1 MTPQPPVTE
10 LFAQLTGAL
19 QAEQALLAKARTEL
33 TLFGGEYLGSFAGYH
48 YYRFE
53 IPEDVYLRGVEN
65 AQFMFSHLQPVT
77 IEGRFINLENQ
88 YLTVALPMEFGP
100 ILPEIKCR
108 WNYQDSLAP
117 VLAALTFP
125 AREHP
130 VTAMLFEPVEAAN
143 ALPASFDPVFLPTT
157 PQEQKEAIRRI
168 LTNRVSFLWGPIL
181 SGKTQVVSLLA
192 ANYIRAGKKILFV
205 ANTNDRVDQT
215 LLRTIDVCT
224 QLGLDQKRDTTRV
237 GLPLQFESKVLGSY
251 SLEYEVNSQKG
262 EKKKSFEER
271 VSLLQ
276 AYWKTKVHQ
285 FLHEDFYAKLSE
297 LRDRTNENK
306 RKLDKVNEEIGGT
319 KETLNRAQNASM
331 FEKLKKGFSNEEQA
345 AAQKLLVEKQALQK
359 KLQSM
364 QQALT
369 TELMRM
375 EAQAPIE
382 SDETRAYQTAVK
394 QIGELGGLQ
403 KVADSIEEFT
413 AVDELALLQSK
424 RFVATTITTALT
436 DGRFKN
442 FDFDVV
448 IVDDAET
455 VQLPV
460 MAALAFM
467 AKESMVVA
475 GDPYHVG
482 PECYSPSGL
491 AAEWLTQDIFL
502 QVAQTDQ
509 LNKLFDWA
517 QQHPQ
522 WSIFLASHFATTPK
536 LSLFVGSVLFD
547 DKINVFASPHAR
559 GKVYVI
565 DTHDL
570 RSSCRQYL
578 GKKKIVP
585 HNDAQT
591 KKVVEA
597 VKHALM
603 EPGRTAA
610 DVGVILPFVGTTM
623 YTKLQLRLQTIRN
636 VEVGTPQSFRGR
648 RKKAIIFDLVM
659 AGADYTMRPID
670 DRKIGEHRIAR
681 LFNSVFSCVEEDLY
695 IIVDMAH
702 FKGVY
707 RDRLITKLL
716 MLLQVQADGAAAYAA
731 SAKRFDDLDWD
742 ERAKIMDRQQED
754 RSSALTAQMKS
765 RQPSQ
770 PMDVESAMRMKMMA
784 KQQLASQQTA
794 ARDFVRETYHA
805 VQRVVGYRKDV
816 NLLSQSIGG
825 DVLFRSSLATE
836 VAAARLP
843 LDVCQNEEEFR
854 KIMERWNQMI
864 YEMSGAGK
872 TDLSFFARQTPEAR
886 VRFDINNLK
895 AYYSSDVEAVV
906 EEGKHRI
913 ATQVTK
919 VFQECLGK
927 SQPANP
933 VEWSTAYLNFLSK
946 MESYLGWI
954 SEQLRK

>member
-1 MTPQPPVTE
+1 MSQQPSVTE
-10 LFAQLTGAL
+10 LFTQLTNAL
-19 QAEQALLAKARTEL
+19 RSEEALLAKARTEL
-33 TLFGGEYLGSFAGYH
+33 TLFGGVYRGSFAHHH

-53 IPEDVYLRGVEN
+53 IPEDVYLRGIER
-65 AQFMFSHLQPVT
+65 AQFMFSQLQPVT

-88 YLTVALPMEFGP
+88 FLTVALPMDFGP

-108 WNYQDSLAP
+108 WNYQELLEP
-117 VLAALTFP
+117 VFTALKPP
-125 AREHP
+125 ADTHP
-130 VTAMLFEPVEAAN
+130 VVTMLFQPDEELN
-143 ALPASFDPVFLPTT
+143 AFPDTNEPVFLPTT
-157 PQEQKEAIRRI
+157 PPEQKEAVQKI
-168 LTNRVSFLWGPIL
+168 LQNRVSFLWGPIL
-181 SGKTQVVSLLA
+181 SGKTQVLALLA
-192 ANYIRAGKKILFV
+192 AQSLRAGKKVLFV

-215 LLRTIDVCT
+215 LLRTIDVCA
-224 QLGLDQKRDTTRV
+224 QLGLDHKQAMTRL
-237 GLPLQFESKVLGSY
+237 GLPLQFDSATLGSY
-251 SLEYEVNSQKG
+251 SLEFEVDTRKG
-262 EKKKSFEER
+262 EKAKGLEER
-271 VSLLQ
+271 VALLQ

-285 FLHEDFYAKLSE
+285 YLHEDFYAKLSE
-297 LRDRTNENK
+297 LRERSNENK
-306 RKLDKVNEEIGGT
+306 RKLDKVNEEIAGT
-319 KETLNRAQNASM
+319 KETISRAQNASM
-331 FEKLKKGFSNEEQA
+331 LEKLKKGFSNEEIA
-345 AAQKLLVEKQALQK
+345 AAQKLLAEKQSLQK

-369 TELMRM
+369 TELMRT

-382 SDETRAYQTAVK
+382 SDETRAYQMAVK
-394 QIGELGGLQ
+394 QIGELGGLK
-403 KVADSIEEFT
+403 KVADSIEEYA
-413 AVDELALLQSK
+413 AVDELALLQAK
-424 RFVATTITTALT
+424 RFVATTVPTALS
-436 DGRFKN
+436 DGRLKN
-442 FDFDVV
+442 FDFDLV

-455 VQLPV
+455 VQLPT
-460 MAALAFM
+460 MAALAM
-467 AKESMVVA
+467 LARERMVVA
-475 GDPYHVG
+475 GDPYQVG
-482 PECYSPSGL
+482 PECYSPSGP

-509 LNKLFDWA
+509 LNKLIDWA
-517 QQHPQ
+517 QQHSS
-522 WSIFLASHFATTPK
+522 WSIFLSSHFATTPK

-547 DKINVFASPHAR
+547 DKINVFASPQAK

-570 RSSCRQYL
+570 RSSCRQYF
-578 GKKKIVP
+578 GKKKIIP
-585 HNDAQT
+585 HNDMQMRKT
-591 KKVVEA
+591 VEM

-610 DVGVILPFVGTTM
+610 DVGIIQPFAGTTM
-623 YTKLQLRLQTIRN
+623 YTKLQLRLHAIRN

-670 DRKIGEHRIAR
+670 DRKVGEHRIAR

-695 IIVDMAH
+695 IIADLAH

-716 MLLQVQADGAAAYAA
+716 LLLQVQADSAAPYAA
-731 SAKRFDDLDWD
+731 SAKRFDDLEWD
-742 ERAKIMDRQQED
+742 DRARILDPQSDDQHGMV
-754 RSSALTAQMKS
+754 AAQHKS

-770 PMDVESAMRMKMMA
+770 ALDVESAMRMKIMA
-784 KQQLASQQTA
+784 KQQTMTQPAG
-794 ARDFVRETYHA
+794 ARDFARETYHA

-816 NLLSQSIGG
+816 NLLSQSVGG

-836 VAAARLP
+836 QAAARLP

-927 SQPANP
+927 PQPANP
-933 VEWSTAYLNFLSK
+933 VEWSTAYLNFLAK

>member
-1 MTPQPPVTE
+1 MTQQPSITE
-10 LFAQLTGAL
+10 LFAQFANTLRS
-19 QAEQALLAKARTEL
+19 EEALLAKARTEL
-33 TLFGGEYLGSFAGYH
+33 TLFGGVFLGSFAHHH

-65 AQFMFSHLQPVT
+65 AQFIFSHLQPVT

-88 YLTVALPMEFGP
+88 FLTVALPMEFGP

-108 WNYQDSLAP
+108 WSHGESLQPVFTALSSPPQD
-117 VLAALTFP
+117 
-125 AREHP
+125 HP
-130 VTAMLFEPVEAAN
+130 VADMLFRPEEGLN
-143 ALPASFDPVFLPTT
+143 ALPEPGEPVFLPTT
-157 PQEQKEAIRRI
+157 SAEQKEAIQRV
-168 LTNRVSFLWGPIL
+168 LNNRVSFLWGPIL
-181 SGKTQVVSLLA
+181 SGKTQVLALLA
-192 ANYIRAGKKILFV
+192 AHYVRAGKKILFV
-205 ANTNDRVDQT
+205 ANTNDRVDET

-224 QLGLDQKRDTTRV
+224 QLGFDQKREMTRV
-237 GLPLQFESKVLGSY
+237 GLPLQFESKILGSY
-251 SLEYEVNSQKG
+251 SLEYEVDTQKG
-262 EKKKSFEER
+262 EKKKGFEEQ

-276 AYWKTKVHQ
+276 AYWRTKVHQ
-285 FLHEDFYAKLSE
+285 YLYEDFYVKLSE
-297 LRDRTNENK
+297 LRERANENK
-306 RKLDKVNEEIGGT
+306 RKLDKMNEEIAGT
-319 KETLNRAQNASM
+319 KETIHRAQNASM
-331 FEKLKKGFSNEEQA
+331 MEKLKKGFSNEERD
-345 AAQKLLVEKQALQK
+345 AAQKLLAEKQALQK

-369 TELMRM
+369 TELMRT

-382 SDETRAYQTAVK
+382 SDETRAYQMAVK
-394 QIGELGGLQ
+394 QIGELGGLN
-403 KVADSIEEFT
+403 KVGDSIEEFA
-413 AVDELALLQSK
+413 AVDELALLRSK

-436 DGRFKN
+436 DPRLKEFN
-442 FDFDVV
+442 FDVV

-460 MAALAFM
+460 MAALALM
-467 AKESMVVA
+467 AKERMVVA
-475 GDPYHVG
+475 GDPYQVG
-482 PECYSPSGL
+482 PECISPSGPATEL
-491 AAEWLTQDIFL
+491 LTQDIFL
-502 QVAQTDQ
+502 HVAQTDQ
-509 LNKLFDWA
+509 LNKLFDWS

-522 WSIFLASHFATTPK
+522 WSIFLSSHFATTPK
-536 LSLFVGSVLFD
+536 LSLFVASVLFD
-547 DKINVFASPHAR
+547 DRINVFASPHAK

-570 RSSCRQYL
+570 RSSCRQYF
-578 GKKKIVP
+578 GKKKIIP

-591 KKVVEA
+591 KKVIEA

-603 EPGRTAA
+603 EPGRSAA
-610 DVGVILPFVGTTM
+610 DVGVILPFAGTTM
-623 YTKLQLRLQTIRN
+623 YTKLQLRLNAIRN

-695 IIVDMAH
+695 VIADMAH

-716 MLLQVQADGAAAYAA
+716 MLLQVQADGAAPYVT
-731 SAKRFDDLDWD
+731 SAKRFDDLEWD
-742 ERAKIMDRQQED
+742 DRAKILDGQREDQQGVL
-754 RSSALTAQMKS
+754 AAQMKS

-770 PMDVESAMRMKMMA
+770 QLDVESAMRMKMMA
-784 KQQLASQQTA
+784 KQQAISQQAA

-805 VQRVVGYRKDV
+805 VTRVVAYRKDA
-816 NLLSQSIGG
+816 NLLSQSVGG

-836 VAAARLP
+836 LAAARLP
-843 LDVCQNEEEFR
+843 LDVCQSEEEFR

-895 AYYSSDVEAVV
+895 AYYSSDVEAVL
-906 EEGKHRI
+906 EEGKHRV

-927 SQPANP
+927 PQPANP
-933 VEWSTAYLNFLSK
+933 AEWSTAYLNFLSK